1 MSVIMDSAQNQA
13 LVDQAEFALRRLRI
27 SGKLMGFR
35 YLAYAVARAV
45 DDPTL
50 LTLVTKVLYFET
62 ARAYQTT
69 ATRAERAIRHAIR
82 RSWESG
88 SRELL
93 ETMAGHPL
101 EQCPT
106 NAEFID
112 IVAFYIRCQ

>member
-1 MSVIMDSAQNQA
+1 MSVIMDPAQNNK
-13 LVDQAEFALRRLRI
+13 LVDQAELVLRRLRI
-27 SGKLMGFR
+27 TGKLIGFR
-35 YLAYAVARAV
+35 YLTYAIARAV

-69 ATRAERAIRHAIR
+69 ATRAERAIRHAVH
-82 RSWESG
+82 RSWENG

-93 ETMAGHPL
+93 EKMAGHPL
-101 EQCPT
+101 ERCPT

-112 IVAFYIRCQ
+112 IVAYYIRCQ